1 MIGSIVSINDRE
13 SDLYCS
19 QGEIINI
26 DNNKATVMILRP
38 HTLHFRQVWDCIVEN
53 IDIEKIMTIGGTV

>member
-19 QGEIINI
+19 QGEVINI
-26 DNNKATVMILRP
+26 NNNKATVMILRP
-38 HTLHFRQVWDCIVEN
+38 HTLNFRQAWDCIVEN
-53 IDIEKIMTIGGTV
+53 TDINKLRGRDNE